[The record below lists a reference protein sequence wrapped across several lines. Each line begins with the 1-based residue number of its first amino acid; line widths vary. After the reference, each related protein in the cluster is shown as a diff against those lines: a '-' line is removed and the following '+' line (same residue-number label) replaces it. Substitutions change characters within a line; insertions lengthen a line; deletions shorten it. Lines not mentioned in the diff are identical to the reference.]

1 MREEKFYQN
10 VNLKL
15 EKLIKESKMSVI
27 ELSKLSKVS
36 TSTIYKIF
44 RNKKFMIKTSTFLR
58 IVYAL
63 NIKTDDFFNDGVFE
77 RKR

>member
-44 RNKKFMIKTSTFLR
+44 RNKFL
-58 IVYAL
+58 
-63 NIKTDDFFNDGVFE
+63 
-77 RKR
+77 